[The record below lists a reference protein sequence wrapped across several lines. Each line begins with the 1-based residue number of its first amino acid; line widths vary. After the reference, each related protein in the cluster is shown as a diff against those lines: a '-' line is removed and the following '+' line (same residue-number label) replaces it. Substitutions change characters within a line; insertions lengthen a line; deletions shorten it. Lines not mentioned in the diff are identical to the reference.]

1 MFSHQTTTLPM
12 STASTLSTTMSITP
26 DYDSV
31 SPRITPDE
39 FMDIV
44 FYDDE
49 PDSEP
54 TEPPPAVPED
64 VSEKTDQTEEKD
76 GPEETFKV
84 CAREILVQV
93 KKSVLSSIPFLEAIL
108 SGTSFNNEESEE
120 GVVIVDIDPYL
131 LKICI
136 FYAENYQYFSS
147 RSCLLTKLSKQRDF
161 SELLQL
167 LDYLGVEPKIE
178 FATDLS
184 SLKCL
189 EERLKD
195 IKDGD
200 PYECS
205 MPGEED
211 NWAGRAEARNA
222 AVELCVTLLMQ
233 RSGDISLPH
242 RCIQKLQTDVLFV
255 ISHAATFGPR
265 IRNHVWNASEN
276 IAQPSMKQAAK
287 WVTEERLEFDCHS
300 CLREK
305 DEEREDGYPD
315 DSFTDGEESPWDYDE
330 EGINLDSD

>member
-1 MFSHQTTTLPM
+1 M
-12 STASTLSTTMSITP
+12 SRSGTAGQGNPWKNDDT
-26 DYDSV
+26 
-31 SPRITPDE
+31 DE
-39 FMDIV
+39 KCKQV
-44 FYDDE
+44 C
-49 PDSEP
+49 SR
-54 TEPPPAVPED
+54 
-64 VSEKTDQTEEKD
+64 QRREKD
-76 GPEETFKV
+76 VPEETFKV
-84 CAREILVQV
+84 CAREILVEV

-136 FYAENYQYFSS
+136 FYAENYQYFNS
-147 RSCLLTKLSKQRDF
+147 RSCLLTKLSKKRDF

-195 IKDGD
+195 IKDGYPD
-200 PYECS
+200 ECS
-205 MPGEED
+205 FPGEDD

-315 DSFTDGEESPWDYDE
+315 DSFTDGEESPWDYTYDE